1 MRHSAFTMDNFFA
14 FMNQAMAAGIFE
26 PSQQKEWKRF
36 VPDIPELLNQP
47 EKDDLRKLEIAG
59 LHDRYLSNLHKKS
72 LMASSWLIFQRKK
85 LLTRA
90 VGEFVAFSVNP
101 ARYWAD
107 HGKRKPVLPGR
118 TEPVS
123 ATAQKVTPV
132 SSGIARVSPTAS
144 SPAVPRQ
151 TDESAARPQMTAD
164 RTGKALV
171 PAQVHRAPQPR
182 RETGIEYQN
191 RLLKNP
197 SAVQNPTQT
206 ATNNDRRREPFVSN
220 F

>member
-1 MRHSAFTMDNFFA
+1 MPHSTFTMDNFFA

-26 PSQQKEWKRF
+26 PSQQKEWTRF
-36 VPDIPELLNQP
+36 ESDIPELLNEP
-47 EKDDLRKLEIAG
+47 EKEDLRRLDVSG
-59 LHDRYLSNLHKKS
+59 LDERYTDTLHRKS

-107 HGKRKPVLPGR
+107 QGTRKAAPN
-118 TEPVS
+118 
-123 ATAQKVTPV
+123 ANNTAVKPTTAIHRQLSKPNRPPHITPEQ
-132 SSGIARVSPTAS
+132 P
-144 SPAVPRQ
+144 
-151 TDESAARPQMTAD
+151 
-164 RTGKALV
+164 GKALAQA
-171 PAQVHRAPQPR
+171 PAKTR

-197 SAVQNPTQT
+197 TAVGKTGQMIVDPE
-206 ATNNDRRREPFVSN
+206 RRKEPFVSN

>member
-1 MRHSAFTMDNFFA
+1 MPHSAFTMDNFFA

-47 EKDDLRKLEIAG
+47 EKEDLRKLEISG
-59 LHDRYLSNLHKKS
+59 LHDRYLSTLHQKS

-90 VGEFVAFSVNP
+90 VGEFVAFSINP

-107 HGKRKPVLPGR
+107 HGTRKPVPAR
-118 TEPVS
+118 PADPVS
-123 ATAQKVTPV
+123 APPSQKVKQASPVIDKADVLTNRNISRQAGTP
-132 SSGIARVSPTAS
+132 APLPRTAS
-144 SPAVPRQ
+144 DQP
-151 TDESAARPQMTAD
+151 
-164 RTGKALV
+164 GKALV
-171 PAQVHRAPQPR
+171 PTQVHRSAQSR

-197 SAVQNPTQT
+197 SAVRDAGQM
-206 ATNNDRRREPFVSN
+206 ATNNDRRKEPFVSN

>member
-1 MRHSAFTMDNFFA
+1 MPHNAFTMDNFFA

-26 PSQQKEWKRF
+26 PSQQKEWIRF

-47 EKDDLRKLEIAG
+47 EKEDLRRLEIAG
-59 LHDRYLSNLHKKS
+59 IDERYLNTLHQKS

-101 ARYWAD
+101 RRYWAD
-107 HGKRKPVLPGR
+107 HGTRKPTADIAPKADLA
-118 TEPVS
+118 
-123 ATAQKVTPV
+123 ATAPIHRSPVTPD
-132 SSGIARVSPTAS
+132 R
-144 SPAVPRQ
+144 
-151 TDESAARPQMTAD
+151 MTAVSKSEHTATVTSD
-164 RTGKALV
+164 RPSRALV
-171 PAQVHRAPQPR
+171 PTHKQRPAQPR

-197 SAVQNPTQT
+197 SALRNTVQVIS
-206 ATNNDRRREPFVSN
+206 DDERRKEPFVSN